1 MLVFREDFKALTEVE
16 VVNLGLKSSTE
27 KLLYGQM
34 CVDRSK
40 VLYKGMK
47 LIVVASCVIM
57 NR

>member
-27 KLLYGQM
+27 KLLCRQM

-47 LIVVASCVIM
+47 LIVVVSCAIM